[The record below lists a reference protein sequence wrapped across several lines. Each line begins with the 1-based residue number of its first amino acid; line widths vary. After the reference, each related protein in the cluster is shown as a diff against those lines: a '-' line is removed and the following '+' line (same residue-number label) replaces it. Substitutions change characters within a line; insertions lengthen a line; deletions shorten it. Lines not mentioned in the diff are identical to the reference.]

1 MELEHIVK
9 DILQRD
15 PRIVFAYLYGSALES
30 QEPRDI
36 DIAVCLAR
44 PENPFEVAANL
55 KVAISRETGLSA
67 DRLDIRIIND
77 ADDLL
82 YLRNVLGGRLLAD
95 KDPERR
101 GAFLESFAMKYRES
115 EGILAEAYGP

>member
-1 MELEHIVK
+1 MR
-9 DILQRD
+9 RD

-36 DIAVCLAR
+36 DIAVYLAR
-44 PENPFEVAANL
+44 PEDPFRVAADL
-55 KVAISRETGLSA
+55 KVAISRGTGLPA
-67 DRLDIRIIND
+67 DRLDIRVIDNV
-77 ADDLL
+77 DDLL
-82 YLRNVLGGRLLAD
+82 YLRDVLNGRLLVD
-95 KDPERR
+95 KDPELR